1 WIPSSS
7 PGRGGRVVAD
17 TERAI
22 SGYRWRRSV
31 ETVPL
36 PTAVG
41 PARTVRRVRGWSAKL
56 GHEFLDLVRPESA
69 DSAGFGDADVGHDL
83 AGFDLPDPRQAFQEL
98 GHAELRDRV
107 VLLGEGDHFGD
118 RAALVF
124 QALLHIGSGS
134 ASRCGLLKSS
144 RSLLW
149 G

>member
-1 WIPSSS
+1 GWCVDACT
-7 PGRGGRVVAD
+7 GRAVAGS
-17 TERAI
+17 RR
-22 SGYRWRRSV
+22 RWSDESV
-31 ETVPL
+31 SV
-36 PTAVG
+36 PTAEG
-41 PARTVRRVRGWSAKL
+41 PARTVMRVRGWSAKL

-98 GHAELRDRV
+98 GHAQLRDRV